1 MRILGIGSILFALA
15 VSVASCSTP
24 QTKEEARSGERPLA
38 ADNTGKNAE
47 ERAQDLP
54 SVMQQGQSGPDL
66 AITQTIRQA
75 LVAHETLSMNGKNVK
90 IITLEGAVALRGPV
104 ENASE
109 KATIGRI
116 AEQTAGVTRVID
128 LLEVK
133 VADES

>member
-1 MRILGIGSILFALA
+1 MLFALA
-15 VSVASCSTP
+15 VAVSSCSTP
-24 QTKEEARSGERPLA
+24 QTKEVPRSTERPLA

-47 ERAQDLP
+47 DRAQDLP

-75 LVAHETLSMNGKNVK
+75 LVSHEMLSMNGKNVK

-109 KATIGRI
+109 KVMITRI
-116 AEQTAGVTRVID
+116 AEQTEGVTRVVD

-133 VADES
+133 AADES